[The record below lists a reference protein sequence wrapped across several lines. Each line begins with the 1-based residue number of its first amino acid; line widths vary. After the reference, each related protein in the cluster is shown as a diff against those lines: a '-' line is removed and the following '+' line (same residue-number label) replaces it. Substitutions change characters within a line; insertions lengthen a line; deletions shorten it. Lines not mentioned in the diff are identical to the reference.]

1 MSASTNTGATCPFQE
16 QQTYN
21 QVNNRTWWPNNLN
34 LNPLARGDPTAALKG
49 YAEEFATLNLDEV
62 KADIVKVMKTSQKW
76 WPADY
81 GHYGPFFIRLAWHSA
96 GTYRTFDGRGGG
108 GTGNIRYAPLNS
120 WPDNGNLDK
129 AKRLLWPVKKK
140 YGRKLSWGDLIIY
153 AGNCAIEDMGLKP
166 FGFAGGRVDIWEPEE
181 DIYWGPESE
190 WLAANRGGLGDNL
203 GQPLGAV
210 QMGLIYVNPQGPG
223 GNPDVIASAQ
233 DIRETF
239 GRMAMN
245 DEETVALIAGGHTF
259 GKAHGAADA
268 DKYVGPEPEG
278 APIEEQGFG
287 WTSSYESG
295 SGLHAITSGLEGA
308 WTAEPTK
315 WDNGYFDNLFGYEWE
330 KTTSPAGAIQWVPT
344 DASTANMV
352 PDAHD
357 PNTRHKPVMFTTDL
371 AMRYDPS
378 YGIISKRFHENPELF
393 ADAFGR
399 AWYKLTH
406 RDMGPIARCLGNQVA
421 PEQIWQDPVP
431 LVSHQLINEADAAEL
446 KRMIMQH
453 SGCSVSELV
462 KVAWGSAST
471 YRCTD
476 YRGGANGARIRLAPQ
491 NSWAAND
498 PAELT
503 KVLGALS
510 NIQSA
515 YSKKVSMADLI
526 VLAGCAAIES
536 AASAGGYNVTVPF
549 TPGRTDASA
558 EQTDAA
564 SFSVLEPHFD
574 GFRNHHS
581 SSGTGA
587 SAEAMLVDKAHM
599 LNLTKSE
606 MAALVGGMRVLG
618 ANSGNSKLGV
628 FTSTPGV
635 LSNDFFV
642 NLLDMDTKW
651 VPSGD
656 GSTFNGVDRAS
667 GASKWQ
673 GSRVDLIFG
682 SNSQLRSLAEHY
694 ACDDSKPYF
703 VRDFVNAWAKV
714 MSNDRFD
721 LKSSGMARL

>member
-1 MSASTNTGATCPFQE
+1 MNSPSTGTKCPFQE

-34 LNPLARGDPTAALKG
+34 LNPLAKGDPTSALKG
-49 YAEEFATLNLDEV
+49 YAEEFKSLDLDAV
-62 KADIVKVMKTSQKW
+62 KADIINVMKTSQDW

-81 GHYGPFFIRLAWHSA
+81 GHYGPFLIRLAWHSA

-108 GTGNIRYAPLNS
+108 GTGNIRFAPLNS

-129 AKRLLWPVKKK
+129 AKRLLWPIKKK
-140 YGRKLSWGDLIIY
+140 YGRKLSWGDLIIF
-153 AGNCAIEDMGLKP
+153 AGNCALEDMGLKP
-166 FGFAGGRVDIWEPEE
+166 FGFGGGRVDIWEPEE

-190 WLAANRGGLGDNL
+190 WLAAKRGGLGGNL

-268 DKYVGPEPEG
+268 DKYVGAEPEG
-278 APIEEQGFG
+278 ASIEQQGFG
-287 WTSSYESG
+287 WTSSYASG
-295 SGLHAITSGLEGA
+295 KGEHAITSGLEGA
-308 WTAEPTK
+308 WTAKPTV

-344 DASTANMV
+344 DKSTKTMV

-357 PNTRHKPVMFTTDL
+357 PKKTHQPVMFTTDL
-371 AMRYDPS
+371 ALRYDPN
-378 YGIISKRFHENPELF
+378 YGIISRRFHENPQLF
-393 ADAFGR
+393 ADAFAR

-406 RDMGPIARCLGNQVA
+406 RDMGPISRLIGNMVA

-431 LVSHQLINEADAAEL
+431 IVSHSLINDADAADL
-446 KRMIMQH
+446 KRMIVEN
-453 SGCSVSELV
+453 SGCSISELV
-462 KVAWGSAST
+462 KAAWGSAST
-471 YRCTD
+471 FRSTD
-476 YRGGANGARIRLAPQ
+476 YRGGANGARIRLEPQ
-491 NSWAAND
+491 KSWAVND
-498 PAELT
+498 PDELH
-503 KVLGALS
+503 KVLSALS
-510 NIQSA
+510 QIRNS
-515 YSKKVSMADLI
+515 YHKKISMADLI
-526 VLAGCAAIES
+526 VLAGCGAIES
-536 AASAGGYNVTVPF
+536 AANAGGYNVTVPF
-549 TPGRTDASA
+549 TPGRTDATL
-558 EQTDAA
+558 EQTDVA

-574 GFRNHHS
+574 GFRNHS
-581 SSGTGA
+581 SLNGTGA
-587 SAEAMLVDKAHM
+587 SPEAMLVDRAK
-599 LNLTKSE
+599 LLSLTKSE
-606 MAALVGGMRVLG
+606 MTVLIGGMRALG

-628 FTSTPGV
+628 FTSSPGV

-642 NLLDMDTKW
+642 NLLDMSTKW
-651 VPSGD
+651 VAAGDDNTFHGMDRSSGE
-656 GSTFNGVDRAS
+656 V
-667 GASKWQ
+667 KWQ

-682 SNSQLRSLAEHY
+682 SNSELRSLAEHY

-703 VRDFVNAWAKV
+703 IRDFVAAWSKV
-714 MSNDRFD
+714 MDADRYD
-721 LKSSGMARL
+721 LSSIGASRL

>member
-1 MSASTNTGATCPFQE
+1 MSATTNTGATCPFQE

-295 SGLHAITSGLEGA
+295 GGLHAITSGLEGA

-651 VPSGD
+651 VPSSD
-656 GSTFNGVDRAS
+656 GSTFNGVDRES